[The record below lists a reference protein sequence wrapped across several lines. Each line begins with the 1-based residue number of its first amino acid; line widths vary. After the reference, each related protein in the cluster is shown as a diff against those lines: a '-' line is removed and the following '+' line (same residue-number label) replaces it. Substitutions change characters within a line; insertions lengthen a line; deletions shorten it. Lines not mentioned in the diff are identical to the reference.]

1 MRRMRVLVT
10 GGSGFIGAKLV
21 QKLTCAGHDVFCIQR
36 AGRSGGPSRSADV
49 FWDLESAAVPRD
61 LPDRIDAVAH
71 LAQARHYRHFP
82 EDAPEMF
89 RVNVAGTAALLEYS
103 RQARASVFCL
113 ISSGTVYE
121 PYVADIH
128 EDAALAPS
136 RYLGASKLAAE
147 IVSRPYADLFAL
159 GILRLFFPYGP
170 GQRERLIP
178 DLIGRIREDLPVRL
192 ASDGEGLRLVPTFVD
207 DIVEVII
214 AALTDTW
221 SGTFNVAS
229 PVVVSLRELA
239 EIIGK
244 TVGKRPRFEI
254 TEEGAGVIVPR
265 LDRLGARFD
274 LQRFT
279 MPEEGIR
286 RTVAAHG

>member
-1 MRRMRVLVT
+1 MRVLVS
-10 GGSGFIGAKLV
+10 GGSGFIGARLV
-21 QKLTCAGHDVFCIQR
+21 RRLKNDGHDVCCVR
-36 AGRSGGPSRSADV
+36 RDRRPESCGTDV
-49 FWDLESAAVPRD
+49 VWDLGGAAIPQE

-103 RQARASVFCL
+103 RQAGASVFCL
-113 ISSGTVYE
+113 VSSGRVYE
-121 PYVADIH
+121 PYADEIR
-128 EDAALAPS
+128 EDIALTPA

-159 GILRLFFPYGP
+159 SILRLFFPYGP
-170 GQRERLIP
+170 GQRERLVP
-178 DLIGRIREDLPVRL
+178 DLIERVRENRPIRL
-192 ASDGEGLRLVPTFVD
+192 APDRAGLRLVPTFVD

-214 AALTDTW
+214 TALTGAW

-229 PVVVSLRELA
+229 PVIVSLRELA
-239 EIIGK
+239 EIIGRI
-244 TVGKRPRFEI
+244 VGKQPRFEI
-254 TEEGAGVIVPR
+254 TEERAGVIVPQ

-274 LQRFT
+274 LRRFT

-286 RTVAAHG
+286 RTVSAQS